1 MTVRGWVCREE
12 NSVSRRRTA
21 VIFGAV
27 VLLAAGASFLV
38 ASMVWRQR
46 FWPAVTAMLLPLVR
60 SVRSS
65 ADGRYRASSGS
76 AGKVWSCHSSREVSS
91 G

>member
-1 MTVRGWVCREE
+1 VDRMIVAT
-12 NSVSRRRTA
+12 STM
-21 VIFGAV
+21 
-27 VLLAAGASFLV
+27 LLADSRSGGRGES
-38 ASMVWRQR
+38 
-46 FWPAVTAMLLPLVR
+46 LPWAALR
-60 SVRSS
+60 L